1 MEEINNENNNTV
13 SSEFTIDLNDED
25 TINSLLQQCFE
36 NGWCPKKYFEGL
48 EQYVTTEE
56 CTCGKCS

>member
-36 NGWCPKKYFEGL
+36 NDWCPKIYFEGL
-48 EQYVTTEE
+48 EQYVTTE